1 MQKSLLNTSEEINM
15 FFYKWIETLF
25 ETNYKSII
33 EDYIESHNPQ
43 NIADIECLTRE
54 FERKHLTSWNY

>member
-1 MQKSLLNTSEEINM
+1 M

>member
-1 MQKSLLNTSEEINM
+1 MINIFKEINM

-33 EDYIESHNPQ
+33 EDYIESNNPQ
-43 NIADIECLTRE
+43 SIADIEYLTRE